1 MLRKD
6 WVIAMTSSHTLKGSA
21 GYAAQYVD
29 ILKQILLY
37 IQWRCFKNLLKN
49 TVKELNIHLKKP
61 FK

>member
-37 IQWRCFKNLLKN
+37 IQ
-49 TVKELNIHLKKP
+49 
-61 FK
+61 